1 MAQPYSTGS
10 QPAWTWDARRQLYY
24 YWDSQSDQLIYTDGL
39 CVPRPSTVPRT
50 FYEQQNALAQQSPQY
65 GSAVSTNN
73 YTNTPGSPGYIA
85 QSTAYRQTP
94 QYLHLHGQTPRSPQ
108 AGPSHAQSSASSVQ
122 PQQQAVPALP
132 LSVHR
137 DSYVQDGVHF
147 VRTFSSASQVQT
159 TVGLRPPERITD
171 QELYHAGGHA
181 HGLLRGDER
190 VEEPLY
196 SSYRV
201 RPSVFFTVGRVFQ
214 ILWTEPA
221 GATGTQI
228 TAFEANDRNGNSQDD
243 RSALS
248 TVRFGERVYSKIRRF
263 VVVRGSDRYCS
274 ALPIMTY
281 GGQGVAKAGVNKS
294 EHAIIYTGHR
304 APRPTS
310 QERPTQGQA
319 AMRPLPIRVDADN
332 HEQLHF
338 MSRIHFGKVYTV
350 EHNVK
355 VKPFGKVHPHSL
367 RALEVQFRSVFS
379 GQGDD
384 EEDSSSED
392 SDDGD
397 DPNEMQAGNHEA

>member
-24 YWDSQSDQLIYTDGL
+24 YWDSQSDQFIYTDGL
-39 CVPRPSTVPRT
+39 RVPRPSTVPRT
-50 FYEQQNALAQQSPQY
+50 FYEQKNAPAQQNPQY
-65 GSAVSTNN
+65 GGAVSTGN
-73 YTNTPGSPGYIA
+73 YTNSPGSPGYIA
-85 QSTAYRQTP
+85 QGTAYRQTQ

-108 AGPSHAQSSASSVQ
+108 AGPSYAQPSASSVQ
-122 PQQQAVPALP
+122 PQQQAIPTLP
-132 LSVHR
+132 PSVHR
-137 DSYVQDGVHF
+137 DTYEQDGVQF

-159 TVGLRPPERITD
+159 TVGLQPPERITD
-171 QELYHAGGHA
+171 QELYNAGGHA
-181 HGLLRGDER
+181 HGLLRGDGR
-190 VEEPLY
+190 PEEQLY

-201 RPSVFFTVGRVFQ
+201 RFSTFFTVGRVFQ

-263 VVVRGSDRYCS
+263 VVVRGSDKYCS

-281 GGQGVAKAGVNKS
+281 GGQGVAKPGVNKS
-294 EHAIIYTGHR
+294 EHAIIYTGHM
-304 APRPTS
+304 APQPTS
-310 QERPTQGQA
+310 HERPTQGQK
-319 AMRPLPIRVDADN
+319 AMRPLAIRVDADN
-332 HEQLHF
+332 HEQLHV

-355 VKPFGKVHPHSL
+355 VKPFGKVHPHFL

-384 EEDSSSED
+384 DEDSSSED

-397 DPNEMQAGNHEA
+397 DPNGAQAGSNEA